1 MIQGQHVH
9 KQILKGIGGG
19 VFSNIPN
26 PVLVA
31 AEGLRRERPAGSGQ
45 AQPLSLYSISC
56 CRCGRQYTELGR
68 PLSESV
74 GHF

>member
-1 MIQGQHVH
+1 MIQGQQVR
-9 KQILKGIGGG
+9 KQILKGIGGD

-31 AEGLRRERPAGSGQ
+31 AEGLKREGTAGSGQ
-45 AQPLSLYSISC
+45 AHPLSLYSISC
-56 CRCGRQYTELGR
+56 CHCGRQYTALDR
-68 PLSESV
+68 PLSDSV